1 MAVTLFRKRKVIN
14 NIIIRNGVKSNE
26 RTPKEKNDNI
36 KSSLPNEINTKIRGR
51 MYGRRT
57 INR

>member
-14 NIIIRNGVKSNE
+14 NIIIRNGVENKKDE
-26 RTPKEKNDNI
+26 QETKLITTPEQK
-36 KSSLPNEINTKIRGR
+36 INARLRGK
-51 MYGRRT
+51 MYARRT